1 MLFHSL
7 YNPGSGAY
15 LVQIRCALRGD
26 LDLPLFAR
34 AWERLVERHGALRT
48 AFVWERRE
56 GTFQV
61 VWKQVRL
68 PWRHLDWS
76 ALDAGRQAERLANLL
91 AEDQCQDFD
100 LARAPLLRFT
110 LVRRGPRLHT
120 LVWTFHH
127 LLVDGWSTARLLAE
141 VSADYDALCR
151 GEEPAIAVPRPFGDY
166 LAWLRTQNRTA
177 AEPYW
182 RERLRGWEE
191 ISSPAGQAPPAGP
204 VPGGRPEYDEVRLR
218 LPPRE
223 TRALAALAEA
233 SRVTLGTVVL
243 GAWCI
248 VLSRTCGR
256 RDVVVGVTVS
266 GRPPALAGVDEMV
279 GMFVNTLPLRIAVRQ
294 EMQLTAWLRRLQER
308 QLELQG
314 FAHLALTDVQR
325 WSGQERATALFDHLF
340 VFENYPLPRHLE
352 TTGGVSVEEV
362 DSFEPTDYPLTVL
375 AMPGEELVVQL
386 TFDRRRFPAAGAA
399 RLCRHLERLLAS
411 LPLAPEA
418 PIFRHQM
425 LSADERREV
434 VEERNATAVSFAGS
448 LLPHRLFEARADVDP
463 AAPAV
468 DLAGARLS
476 YAELEAR
483 ANQLAHHLR
492 ALGVGADGLV
502 GVCMERSLEMVVAV
516 LGTLKAGGATVPLD
530 PAYPRERLAFMVED
544 ARVAVLLTQE
554 RLRGRLPVAAPRLG
568 APPVVLCLDGDW
580 QEVAR
585 RPSTRPAVAVDA
597 ENLFYVIYTSGSTGR
612 PKGIALSHGA
622 LGNLVHW
629 HARTLPP
636 RPAFLQFASL
646 SFDASYHEMFAAW
659 DTGGCLHLIGE
670 DLRHDLDALLLD
682 VAARGVDRVILPV
695 VVLQRWAA
703 EHGRD
708 TALFAR
714 LREVI
719 TTGEQLQI
727 TQPIAELFERLPGA
741 SLHNHYGPAET
752 HVVTAFTLAAPPR
765 QWPVYP
771 PVGKPVANTQAY
783 VLDDWLEPLP
793 AGVAGE
799 LYLGGAN
806 LARGYLGRPDLT
818 AERFVPDPFARPPG
832 GRLYRTGDQARWRPD
847 GNLEYLG
854 RLDLMVKIRGFRVE
868 LGEVE
873 AALGGHPGVRSCAV
887 RLREDQ
893 PGERRLVAYY
903 VAAAGA
909 EPAPAEL
916 RAHLAARLPDHMVP
930 AVLMPMAQLPL
941 TPNGKIDRRALPA
954 PEGSRARLGAALVAP
969 RDPLEELLAD
979 IWAEVLEIDRV
990 GVRDDFFAL
999 GGHSLLALQVVSRVR
1014 AACGDAPPLRAL
1026 FDHPTPEGYASRL
1039 RAHDAHGGVP
1049 GSAGAQQPAPGSY
1062 GAWQQSPAG
1071 FGAFQPLAGPA
1082 AGAPARLSFAQERIF
1097 FLQRLQPASA
1107 AYNLP
1112 GRLLAEGDLRPAAL
1126 GAALDRIVARHDVL
1140 RTRVLLGDGRPRA
1153 AVQPHSGLRL
1163 PCADLAALP
1172 AERAAEEADRL
1183 CAAALA
1189 RPFDP
1194 TAEPLLRTLLLRL
1207 GARRHVLSLTLHHL
1221 VADGGSIPI
1230 FLRELGTLYAA
1241 HAAAGVEGAAPL
1253 GDPGE
1258 LPALPLQYA
1267 DFAAWQRRALGAAAG
1282 GPGAPA
1288 TSGDVA
1294 LAWWRQRLAGLA
1306 PLQIPT
1312 DRPRPAVQRGRGG
1325 AVARSLPAAA
1335 CAAAESLR
1343 RRLGMTPFMVHLAVF
1358 WEVLSRYSG
1367 ELDVAVA
1374 TPVSG
1379 RDQAPLEGLIGLFLD
1394 TLVLRGDLDG
1404 RPSGRQLLR
1413 RARETVLEAF
1423 SHREAPFE
1431 RVVDELRPARD
1442 RGRHPLA
1449 QAMLDLH
1456 AWPEEPL
1463 TAGGVRFTP
1472 QEVANETVK
1481 LDLALTLE
1489 RAGGGFAAT
1498 LEYDAD
1504 LFGRSTAERFLTHYI
1519 HLFGAL
1525 AADPEAPVAGLEM
1538 TGEAERLQ
1546 IAAWGLPAAPRRAAA
1561 TVAEML
1567 DRQLLAG
1574 GDALAVAD
1582 PIDRATCG
1590 ALAGRADRDGRR
1602 RDDGQDPG
1610 AGLTYAQLE
1619 GLSRSLAERLRQRGA
1634 GPETVVA
1641 VCLERSRELVVAV
1654 VAVLRAGAAFLP
1666 LDPAAPPA
1674 RLAWLAAD
1682 AGALLALVG
1691 AAGPAAADLG
1701 VDTLTVDAGALPGA
1715 GAPRLEQDGSICRP
1729 DPANLA
1735 YVLYTSGSTGSPKGC
1750 LISHRALA
1758 SYLDWAGRTYFPSM
1772 GPAREEAADAT
1783 GTVAA
1788 AAAGAVSADTAGAVA
1803 VGTAGAARTISAA
1816 AVGEAAAGGRS
1827 IVAGS
1832 PAGSRGDF
1840 ALFSPLTFDLTLTSL
1855 LLPLVR
1861 GRTLHIV
1868 DPRAEPADLPRL
1880 ALSAVDAVKLTPS
1893 HLGLLAPQGA
1903 LGRGGS
1909 RRAGG
1914 AAAADRE
1921 VDAPAAGLRLAILGG
1936 EALTV
1941 EQVALLAALAPQ
1953 AAIYNEYGPTEATV
1967 GCVVRRV
1974 SARDPR
1980 ILIGRPVDH
1989 ARLLVVDHEER
2000 LAPLGVPGELWIG
2013 GAGLARGYLGRPDL
2027 TAARF
2032 LPDPTPGFGGERVY
2046 RSGDLA
2052 RWVAVP
2058 GGGAP
2063 ELEYLGRI
2071 DQQLKI
2077 RGHRIEPREIEAALE
2092 THPAVRRAV
2101 VIGSAQAAGPE
2112 GAAGDLRLVAYV
2124 ETGKTVA
2131 GVEAVEAGEA
2141 GEAVEAV
2148 ERSAAATPAGLRRH
2162 LETLLPGY
2170 MVPAAYVQLDA
2181 LPLSAHGKVD
2191 RAALPQPG
2199 RDARETGTATAPR
2212 TAAEAIFAE
2221 IWRDVLRLD
2230 EVGVDDNFFTLGGDS
2245 ILSLQIAAAAA
2256 RRGFELGVDAV
2267 FQHQTIARLAA
2278 AAAADAAARPRQAAA
2293 PAPRRVAGAV
2303 PPTPAQ
2309 LWFLALDVPHRGHFN
2324 QSLVLTLRPG
2334 TRPPLLAAAL
2344 AAVWEHHDALRLTL
2358 RNEAAVGEPHH
2369 ALRPT
2374 LRPDSPDWDHHG
2386 ASRPT
2391 SRTDSPDWEQHGAS
2405 RPTLRTDSASG
2416 EPQETLLTGAAEW
2429 HLAIPPAPPP
2439 PRLARIDLAALGD
2452 AARRREWRRG
2462 VALLQR
2468 AIRLEEGPPLAAAL
2482 FHGAAGRPDRLVLI
2496 VHHLAVDGV
2505 SWRIL
2510 LGDLD
2515 LAYRQLAA
2523 GEAPRL
2529 PPGTAAIDEWGR
2541 RLAAHAA
2548 GADVAAEAD
2557 YWAAVAA
2564 HATVLHPGGEPGA
2577 TGTVAREST
2586 HTVRLDAAATAQLVR
2601 QAPKAYNT
2609 RTDDLL
2615 LAALLL
2621 ALCDGKGRRGL
2632 RLDREGHGRVPLGP
2646 GLDPARTVGWFTV
2659 LHPLWLEMPAAT
2671 APGDVLRAVKEQLR
2685 AVPGQGMGY
2694 GLLRYLHPDGAV
2706 RRRLAALPASP
2717 ILFNYHGDVDA
2728 ALPAEGLFTAVDEAP
2743 GPAKDPASRRS
2754 HAVEINAALV
2764 EGRLEVSWSFAGG
2777 LLPPERVA
2785 GWAADHLA
2793 ALSRLI
2799 AHCLEPAAG
2808 GATPSDFP
2816 GAGLSQAE
2824 LSDLEAELLA

>member
-1 MLFHSL
+1 MQQGMLFHSL

-76 ALDAGRQAERLANLL
+76 ALDAGRQAERLAELL
-91 AEDQCQDFD
+91 AEDQRQDFD

-166 LAWLRTQNRTA
+166 LAWLRTQDRTA

-182 RERLRGWEE
+182 RQRLRGWEE
-191 ISSPAGQAPPAGP
+191 VSSPAGQAPPAGP
-204 VPGGRPEYDEVRLR
+204 APGGHPEYDEVRLR
-218 LPPRE
+218 LPPLE

-325 WSGQERATALFDHLF
+325 WSGQERATPLFDHLF

-375 AMPGEELVVQL
+375 AIPGEELVVQL

-411 LPLAPEA
+411 LPRAPEA

-425 LSADERREV
+425 LSAEERREV
-434 VEERNATAVSFAGS
+434 VEERNATAVSFDGS

-585 RPSTRPAVAVDA
+585 RPSTRPAVAVEA

-612 PKGIALSHGA
+612 PKGIALPHGA
-622 LGNLVHW
+622 LGNLIHW

-659 DTGGCLHLIGE
+659 ATGGCLHMIGE

-682 VAARGVDRVILPV
+682 VAARGIDRVILPV

-703 EHGRD
+703 EHGGD

-719 TTGEQLQI
+719 TTGEPLQI

-752 HVVTAFTLAAPPR
+752 HVVTALTLAAPPR

-771 PVGKPVANTQAY
+771 PVGKPIANTQAY

-847 GNLEYLG
+847 GDLEYLG

-873 AALGGHPGVRSCAV
+873 AALGGHSGVRSCAV

-916 RAHLAARLPDHMVP
+916 RAHLAARLPDYMVP

-1026 FDHPTPEGYASRL
+1026 FDHPTPEGYAVRL
-1039 RAHDAHGGVP
+1039 RAHGAHGAHGGALA
-1049 GSAGAQQPAPGSY
+1049 SAGAPQPAPGSY
-1062 GAWQQSPAG
+1062 DALQPSPAA
-1071 FGAFQPLAGPA
+1071 FGGLHPA
-1082 AGAPARLSFAQERIF
+1082 PLSFAQERIF

-1112 GRLLAEGDLRPAAL
+1112 GRLLAEGDLLPAAL

-1153 AVQPHSGLRL
+1153 VVQPPAGRRL
-1163 PCADLAALP
+1163 PCADLNALP

-1194 TAEPLLRTLLLRL
+1194 TAEPLLRALLLRL

-1230 FLRELGTLYAA
+1230 FLRELGTLYGSF
-1241 HAAAGVEGAAPL
+1241 AAAGVEGAAPL
-1253 GDPGE
+1253 GDPGA

-1282 GPGAPA
+1282 IPGAPA

-1312 DRPRPAVQRGRGG
+1312 DRPRPPVQRGRGG
-1325 AVARSLPAAA
+1325 AVAGSLPAAA

-1379 RDQAPLEGLIGLFLD
+1379 RDQAPLEGLIGLFLN
-1394 TLVLRGDLDG
+1394 TLVLRGDLAG
-1404 RPSGRQLLR
+1404 RLSGRQLLR
-1413 RARETVLEAF
+1413 RARATVLEAF

-1504 LFGRSTAERFLTHYI
+1504 LFERSTAERFLAHYI
-1519 HLFGAL
+1519 QLFGAL
-1525 AADPEAPVAGLEM
+1525 VADPEAPVAGLEM

-1567 DRQLLAG
+1567 DRHLLAG
-1574 GDALAVAD
+1574 GAALAVAD
-1582 PIDRATCG
+1582 ASDRAGRG
-1590 ALAGRADRDGRR
+1590 ALAGRDGRDGRR
-1602 RDDGQDPG
+1602 LDDGHDPG
-1610 AGLTYAQLE
+1610 AGLSYAQLE
-1619 GLSRSLAERLRQRGA
+1619 GLSRSLADRLRQHGA

-1691 AAGPAAADLG
+1691 AAGPAAAELG
-1701 VDTLTVDAGALPGA
+1701 VDTLTVDAGTA
-1715 GAPRLEQDGSICRP
+1715 APQPARDSSICRP
-1729 DPANLA
+1729 DSANLA

-1750 LISHRALA
+1750 LISHGALA
-1758 SYLDWAGRTYFPSM
+1758 SYLDWAGRTYFPPA
-1772 GPAREEAADAT
+1772 GPAREEAAS
-1783 GTVAA
+1783 VA
-1788 AAAGAVSADTAGAVA
+1788 SP
-1803 VGTAGAARTISAA
+1803 
-1816 AVGEAAAGGRS
+1816 
-1827 IVAGS
+1827 GS
-1832 PAGSRGDF
+1832 SRGDF

-1868 DPRAEPADLPRL
+1868 DPRAEAADLPRL

-1909 RRAGG
+1909 GRNGGG
-1914 AAAADRE
+1914 AVDRVDRE
-1921 VDAPAAGLRLAILGG
+1921 VAAPAAAGLRLAILGG

-1941 EQVALLAALAPQ
+1941 EQVALLAALAPR

-1989 ARLLVVDHEER
+1989 ARLLVVDHEQR

-2046 RSGDLA
+2046 RSGDLV

-2101 VIGSAQAAGPE
+2101 VIGSAQAAGP

-2124 ETGKTVA
+2124 ETVKTVA
-2131 GVEAVEAGEA
+2131 PVEAVEG
-2141 GEAVEAV
+2141 VEGV
-2148 ERSAAATPAGLRRH
+2148 EDVEDVENGAAPTPAGLRRH

-2170 MVPAAYVQLDA
+2170 MVPASYVRLDA
-2181 LPLSAHGKVD
+2181 LPLSPHGKVD

-2199 RDARETGTATAPR
+2199 RDARETSAATAPR

-2278 AAAADAAARPRQAAA
+2278 AADAAGRPRQVAA
-2293 PAPRRVAGAV
+2293 PAPRRAAGAV

-2324 QSLVLTLRPG
+2324 QSLVLTLRPS

-2358 RNEAAVGEPHH
+2358 RTDAAG
-2369 ALRPT
+2369 
-2374 LRPDSPDWDHHG
+2374 
-2386 ASRPT
+2386 
-2391 SRTDSPDWEQHGAS
+2391 
-2405 RPTLRTDSASG
+2405 
-2416 EPQETLLTGAAEW
+2416 W
-2429 HLAIPPAPPP
+2429 HLAIPPAAPP

-2462 VALLQR
+2462 AALLQQ
-2468 AIRLEEGPPLAAAL
+2468 AIRIEEGPPLAAAL

-2529 PPGTAAIDEWGR
+2529 PPATAAIDEWGR

-2548 GADVAAEAD
+2548 GAEVAAEAD

-2646 GLDPARTVGWFTV
+2646 GLDLARTVGWFTV

-2728 ALPAEGLFTAVDEAP
+2728 ALPAAGLFTAADEAP

-2777 LLPPERVA
+2777 LLPPESVA

-2793 ALSRLI
+2793 ALRRLI